1 MRLTRILTSG
11 KNNGLYVSQRLFF
24 VLHHGLHLSPCKTKK
39 DTSMNKLMSLVPYI
53 TLGRLIKLISSSS
66 DNDSKDIFEF
76 TGLLSWIMGYLGNYP
91 LAMWAKNQ
99 FKTSFK
105 PFTLTLKMIL

>member
-1 MRLTRILTSG
+1 MGYMSP
-11 KNNGLYVSQRLFF
+11 NVYFLFYITDCIYLR
-24 VLHHGLHLSPCKTKK
+24 VKQKK

-91 LAMWAKNQ
+91 LATWAMNQ

-105 PFTLTLKMIL
+105 PLTLTLKMIL